1 MRVASVPLCALA
13 CAALLR
19 AAPLVAKSSD
29 APAASH
35 RPAPAFTLPEREG
48 GTVSLEALRGK
59 LVYVDFWASWC
70 GPCRMSFPW
79 MRTLHER
86 FAARGLAVVAINLD
100 KSRADAIDFLHQYP
114 APFLVAFDP
123 LGKSAE
129 AFEVPSMPTSF
140 LIGPTGEILHV
151 EAGFDPKRTTALET
165 LIQEALPR

>member
-13 CAALLR
+13 CAALLWTT
-19 AAPLVAKSSD
+19 PLVAKSPD
-29 APAASH
+29 APVTAH
-35 RPAPAFTLPEREG
+35 RPAPEFSLPGREG

-59 LVYVDFWASWC
+59 LVYIDFWASWC

-100 KSRADAIDFLHQYP
+100 KSRADAIDFLHEYP
-114 APFLVAFDP
+114 VPFLVAFDP
-123 LGKSAE
+123 LGKSAK

-140 LIGPTGEILHV
+140 LISPNGEILHV
-151 EAGFDPKRTTALET
+151 EAGFDPTKTDALEA

>member
-1 MRVASVPLCALA
+1 MRIASVPLCALA
-13 CAALLR
+13 CAALLC
-19 AAPLVAKSSD
+19 AAPLAAKSSG

-35 RPAPAFTLPEREG
+35 RAAPAFNLPEREG

-79 MRTLHER
+79 MKSLHER

-100 KSRADAIDFLHQYP
+100 KSRADAIDFLHEYP

-151 EAGFDPKRTTALET
+151 EAGFDPKKTTALET